1 MEAFSESG
9 GVGWLVVV
17 CFLLFCG
24 FFFFP
29 LPSSFVSCVNT
40 HVITF
45 TVKNTKSLLSSFFSC
60 SRLPGAV
67 GNSKVC

>member
-1 MEAFSESG
+1 MVG
-9 GVGWLVVV
+9 GGLFFVV
-17 CFLLFCG
+17 LWI
-24 FFFFP
+24 FFFP